1 MTSCPRSRL
10 GAPRN
15 YKGVEMN
22 PLNKLLTA
30 RWLTK
35 KAPSAQSSQAQ
46 NKQRIEQMYH
56 TYYVSLR
63 GYAHRL
69 TRSEESAQDLIQ
81 DTFLRAHKYLHTF
94 DGQYELSWLKKIMY
108 NIHIDKISEEK
119 KKRAIRGGAAE
130 YQDHLAHQE
139 QPFDLNDA
147 LYDHFC
153 ELIQKS
159 QEGDE
164 AWKET
169 FRELF
174 SDELYE
180 SLLELTDPH
189 RNILIMSHLLDMPY
203 EEIAKELDC
212 KMGTVMSRLS
222 RARVSL
228 QQAMASRSSEVA
240 KALEELEGQRRATK
254 RGNKKKNSPVEG

>member
-1 MTSCPRSRL
+1 MTT
-10 GAPRN
+10 
-15 YKGVEMN
+15 
-22 PLNKLLTA
+22 LNKLLSA

-46 NKQRIEQMYH
+46 NKRQIEQMYH
-56 TYYVSLR
+56 THYVKLR

-69 TRSEESAQDLIQ
+69 TRSEERAMDLIQ
-81 DTFLRAHKYLHTF
+81 DTFVRAHKYLHTF

-108 NIHIDKISEEK
+108 HIHIDNMSEET

-147 LYDHFC
+147 LYDHFY
-153 ELIQKS
+153 ELIQKG

-164 AWKET
+164 RWKET

-174 SDELYE
+174 SDHLYE
-180 SLLELTDPH
+180 SLLEISDPH
-189 RNILIMSHLLDMPY
+189 RNVLIMSHLLDMPY
-203 EEIAKELDC
+203 DEIAKELDC

-228 QQAMASRSSEVA
+228 QRAMASRNAEVA
-240 KALEELEGQRRATK
+240 KTLEELEGQRRVTK
-254 RGNKKKNSPVEG
+254 RGNKKKTSPTED